1 MPSAQM
7 RAVSPCFQLKRIARP
22 IHYAKCQIA
31 RSGVWLE
38 MNGKPG
44 ITPDPPNSHR
54 LAADCGPDGEIF
66 PSFKNLSC
74 CKAVNGVGLIQ
85 TAAAVT
91 DVPTPIVIRR
101 DADSDVSLPGGPHV
115 AGTPGIVVKLHV
127 SPEPSLGSI
136 AAEHVVIQANQ
147 QFGQLV
153 RSYTTNGNSLW
164 RNIVWPLARFS

>member
-1 MPSAQM
+1 VPSAQM

-54 LAADCGPDGEIF
+54 LAADCGPDVEIF

-101 DADSDVSLPGGPHV
+101 DADSNVSLPVGPHV
-115 AGTPGIVVKLHV
+115 AGTPGIVVKLTFRPNPFWTV
-127 SPEPSLGSI
+127 IVFQPPNMSL
-136 AAEHVVIQANQ
+136 IQANQ

-153 RSYTTNGNSLW
+153 RSYTTN
-164 RNIVWPLARFS
+164 